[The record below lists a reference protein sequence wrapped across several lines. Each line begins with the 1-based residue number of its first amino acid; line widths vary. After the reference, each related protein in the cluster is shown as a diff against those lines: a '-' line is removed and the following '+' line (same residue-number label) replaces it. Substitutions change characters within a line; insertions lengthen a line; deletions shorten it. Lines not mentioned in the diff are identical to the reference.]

1 MPPITADKIIGKQL
15 FAKKQIDKLNS
26 LLEKVGVFNA
36 GDSVGI
42 VYSYITRNGQV
53 YWTFYDMNG
62 KYYLLKHD
70 PSGFKFSSDV
80 QQAFD
85 EQKQAKEKQLI
96 EQKGAVPYYFEKYGK
111 WVLGAF
117 IGVAIIKEI
126 IKKK

>member
-1 MPPITADKIIGKQL
+1 MPQITADKIIGKQL

-26 LLEKVGVFNA
+26 LLEKVGVFNI

-62 KYYLLKHD
+62 KYYLVKHD
-70 PSGFKFSSDV
+70 SSAFKFSSDV

-85 EQKQAKEKQLI
+85 EQKQSKEKQLL
-96 EQKGAVPYYFEKYGK
+96 EQKGAVAYYFEKYGK

-117 IGVAIIKEI
+117 VGVAIIKEI
-126 IKKK
+126 IKRK